1 MRRSKGGGRQG
12 PTDRPQKLKSVLPEA
27 RAAVPLQRVPLPQ
40 AVQQPPPLGAERGPV
55 EPMGSPVMGASI
67 LGVMGPGTR
76 SHPLHSPEVL
86 SPSGG
91 CGCSKSDWTSS
102 QDEAPT
108 WAAEKLGMPLVRV

>member
-12 PTDRPQKLKSVLPEA
+12 PTDRPQKLKSVLTEA

-67 LGVMGPGTR
+67 LGVMEPRHKVTPP
-76 SHPLHSPEVL
+76 SL
-86 SPSGG
+86 SRGALSI
-91 CGCSKSDWTSS
+91 WWVWL
-102 QDEAPT
+102 Q
-108 WAAEKLGMPLVRV
+108 